1 MQLNIS
7 NRKLYDGADEIKT
20 NFANIRVMRRNI
32 ISLLSEKQDQIPSII
47 KAEID
52 NRYLKFIEINRN
64 SIIFKANKKFRDKNE
79 DDCTFHLKYMYPFIS
94 SIFEKMNLSVD
105 PKVIEV
111 IAEVI
116 KDENKII
123 VEF

>member
-1 MQLNIS
+1 MQVKN
-7 NRKLYDGADEIKT
+7 NCKRLYDGVDEIKS

-32 ISLLSEKQDQIPSII
+32 ISLLSEKQEEIPNII

-79 DDCTFHLKYMYPFIS
+79 DDCMFHLKYMYPFIS
-94 SIFEKMNLSVD
+94 SIFEKMDLYVE
-105 PKVIEV
+105 PETIEV
-111 IAEVI
+111 IAEVN
-116 KDENKII
+116 KDDNKII